1 MSHDLKNDHI
11 LLEQSWNAD
20 LEAPVET
27 QQVADRSSPP
37 SSIYANN
44 LMDELFGDVDQILDG
59 SLLPPTDSVKVAEPA
74 KSALNLDLAAF
85 VASRPGLVMARPEE
99 PIVPAV
105 ANFNESLELPA
116 APTELARQE
125 QRKASY
131 GLAEKLLMFVGASSA
146 LAAVMIWLAS
156 QGVLSRVIQALSQP
170 PAPTQPVATVPTVS
184 PADQKFADY
193 LGRSLESIEQKVAQ
207 SSGSASSVALGP
219 APNGA
224 ANGVVAG
231 VPKVVVPGTP
241 VSGNPSGLG
250 STSGVLL
257 PKPAAMNGKAPGNA
271 GLPTAPNAAP
281 DATRNELNQVLDRL
295 TALVNRFAPNG
306 APVGSSVASVGAVG
320 ASANRAG
327 AAPANRPAAAP
338 APQREFIGA
347 AGGTG
352 GIFRSNGVTQTV
364 GIGENIGS
372 SGWTLVDTNG
382 AVATIRR
389 NGEVRMISVGEKF

>member
-1 MSHDLKNDHI
+1 MSHDHNNEHI

-20 LEAPVET
+20 IDAPVET
-27 QQVADRSSPP
+27 QQATDRSAP
-37 SSIYANN
+37 SSNTYASS

-59 SLLPPTDSVKVAEPA
+59 SLLPPTESVKVAEPP
-74 KSALNLDLAAF
+74 KPALNLDLAAF
-85 VASRPGLVMARPEE
+85 VAARPGLVMAPPEQ
-99 PIVPAV
+99 PSIPAI
-105 ANFNESLELPA
+105 ANSQDALELPLS
-116 APTELARQE
+116 PTELVRQE

-156 QGVLSRVIQALSQP
+156 QGVLSRIVQALSQP
-170 PAPTQPVATVPTVS
+170 PAPAQPIVTAPTVS

-193 LGRSLESIEQKVAQ
+193 LGRSLEAIEQKTAQ
-207 SSGSASSVALGP
+207 TP
-219 APNGA
+219 A
-224 ANGVVAG
+224 ANQPLANLGVQSPAVS
-231 VPKVVVPGTP
+231 KVVVPATP
-241 VSGNPSGLG
+241 NGVVG

-257 PKPAAMNGKAPGNA
+257 PKPTTATGMAPGRP

-320 ASANRAG
+320 ASANRA
-327 AAPANRPAAAP
+327 AASPQTRPAAP
-338 APQREFIGA
+338 VPQREFIGA

-389 NGEVRMISVGEKF
+389 NGEVRTIAVGEKF